1 MKKVYIC
8 SPCRGDYE
16 NNIQRAREF
25 SRAAVMQGCIPITPH
40 IYLTQFVDDTIPA
53 ERELG
58 LTIGREL
65 VLMCDELWAFGIDCP
80 TAGMAA
86 EIELANERGI
96 PVFNGYERI
105 TSVGDEPAA
114 HTDDERIEFGRLTK
128 EQRDDLEHHH
138 KLGAIAFV
146 LVSMG
151 MTECFRV
158 PWPVWRDMASIY
170 GRKYMT
176 RDELQAYKVPVV
188 AGFVKFLDKL
198 PPEVVTV
205 KDLTEEELERL
216 KQMLKSRPATIIAGE
231 VTP

>member
-114 HTDDERIEFGRLTK
+114 RADVGLNL
-128 EQRDDLEHHH
+128 Q
-138 KLGAIAFV
+138 
-146 LVSMG
+146 
-151 MTECFRV
+151 
-158 PWPVWRDMASIY
+158 
-170 GRKYMT
+170 GRKLRRLPTLPKGGKRWTAT
-176 RDELQAYKVPVV
+176 RE
-188 AGFVKFLDKL
+188 
-198 PPEVVTV
+198 
-205 KDLTEEELERL
+205 
-216 KQMLKSRPATIIAGE
+216 
-231 VTP
+231 